1 MPNSGSSSRSNE
13 LDTIKSL
20 RNSSASGVN
29 ANLIKPSL
37 GSQLPIPVEVA
48 IEDAGAMTWR
58 NPRTIVFL
66 IILSAAALRVV
77 HPIPII
83 QDRTDRQWLDITLTT
98 NVA

>member
-58 NPRTIVFL
+58 NPRTIVLL